1 MNSNLLSAPSIWIL
15 KKFIVLQANLKN
27 SIAEYDIAHAIDDL
41 YKFLW
46 NDYADWYVEYLKT
59 DATDLLFAKN
69 LYRQYVVLLSPYS
82 PFETEALW
90 SDFFQ
95 EKNLIAFETVDENWP
110 IEILSN
116 QDNFEA
122 KFAEFESVVNFI
134 QSIRSQKGLFGL
146 DPATQIEVYSVSEIL
161 SKYQDLIF
169 KMAKAKI
176 LNEEKMALYNVKLDA
191 FEYGLDI
198 NVLVKDK
205 PAEIAR
211 TEKIILD
218 LQKQASQLQIQLNNQ
233 GFLVSAEEEVILE
246 KKDQIKKRTEEI
258 KVQQD
263 KLQFLK

>member
-1 MNSNLLSAPSIWIL
+1 MNSNLLSAPSVWIL
-15 KKFIVLQANLKN
+15 KKFIALQANLKN
-27 SIAEYDIAHAIDDL
+27 SVAEYDIAHAIDDL

-90 SDFFQ
+90 SDFFK

-110 IEILSN
+110 VEILNN

-122 KFAEFESVVNFI
+122 KCLEFESVVNFI

-161 SKYQDLIF
+161 FKYQDLIF
-169 KMAKAKI
+169 KMARAKI
-176 LNEEKMALYNVKLDA
+176 LNEEKTTLYNVKLDA
-191 FEYGLDI
+191 FQYGLDI
-198 NVLVKDK
+198 NVLVSNKT
-205 PAEIAR
+205 AEMAR
-211 TEKIILD
+211 TEKIIVD
-218 LQKQASQLQIQLNNQ
+218 LQKQASQLQVQLANQ
-233 GFLVSAEEEVILE
+233 GFLDSAEEEVILE
-246 KKDQIKKRTEEI
+246 KKEQVKTRLQEIEIQQNKIK
-258 KVQQD
+258 
-263 KLQFLK
+263 FLV